1 MADRKDSTP
10 STSTR
15 STLGVKP
22 TAKANEPGKNGSV
35 AKAKKGAEG
44 GSVPAANPTTEATEA
59 KKPAGKK
66 KIPPKS
72 PNAKKKSSATLAS
85 EAPSK
90 AKAQNVP
97 PQKTAPASSVSDA
110 QSSPKRTV
118 AKVKPGAPKKQPSV
132 APGNTDAPTADGAIS
147 PSKSPKTRGLKGRK
161 MAPNSNVNQSAG
173 NAENT
178 KTQATKDAN
187 NGAGSKTATKGQV
200 TQEPTTPG
208 AAKPGTQSASGPP
221 TQLNGQP
228 RKRAAAVA
236 RSTVRPVEPTLV
248 AAAAVKPGAQAAS
261 GPPPAGK
268 GQRTTAL
275 AVRPG
280 AHAASGPLPG
290 NAKGL
295 RARSSP
301 RMLVDPTPAAEST
314 TTQPVEPTAA
324 VKPGAQAASGPPPAG
339 KGRRTTAPA
348 VRPGAQAAS
357 GPLPGNAKGLRARSS
372 PRMLVAPT
380 PPDGASHDDDPV
392 RRKIQRSK
400 SRDGITVEPSARN
413 MEPRVVE
420 RQRSRLTP
428 ERTRS
433 LDEAAA
439 ASLPGA
445 SSVSAADDEKV
456 LRKKKRRPQTAPSTV
471 QKTPPPVGALEETT
485 EDVEKSMAMVAK
497 STTDKDRAAGKVDGD
512 PAEDDGHGVHGDHA
526 NLIEAVLVDEQ
537 NTANHTGPI
546 IVQAAVEVDKEA
558 DSNNNRRLLAFV
570 VVVCCCAVVL
580 IVVAIVVAVVI
591 LQTNNNN
598 DNAVASTAAPVLTLP
613 PQAQRPNNSN
623 NNNEQPQSQGNSN
636 GNNNRPDGNQD
647 GQSKAT
653 CDRAEEIPT
662 NSGERSAE
670 FESEFED
677 LVDSFIEGSI
687 FEQEESSPYVR
698 ALEWILYSDPLQLDP
713 TMEDVSRVQQRY
725 LMALFYFSLS
735 QDGEWLSCNP
745 PDVEQADVNSFCVH
759 QEYKAAEMGAA
770 ARYEPKDAHRWLSG
784 VHECC
789 WAGVQCDD
797 DGDEVEMIELGGYNL
812 NGELLPEVGFLSG
825 LKRLYL
831 TDNSLVGS
839 IPSHLGLLNDLEYLS
854 IAMNGLEGW
863 IPSELCDLRNLKI
876 LVLNHNAL
884 EGTILEC
891 FEWMTQLERIALSH
905 NQLTGIV
912 TPKLG
917 RLRDLKELR
926 IEGNRIT
933 GPMVDQ

>member
-1 MADRKDSTP
+1 
-10 STSTR
+10 
-15 STLGVKP
+15 
-22 TAKANEPGKNGSV
+22 
-35 AKAKKGAEG
+35 
-44 GSVPAANPTTEATEA
+44 
-59 KKPAGKK
+59 
-66 KIPPKS
+66 
-72 PNAKKKSSATLAS
+72 
-85 EAPSK
+85 
-90 AKAQNVP
+90 
-97 PQKTAPASSVSDA
+97 
-110 QSSPKRTV
+110 
-118 AKVKPGAPKKQPSV
+118 
-132 APGNTDAPTADGAIS
+132 
-147 PSKSPKTRGLKGRK
+147 
-161 MAPNSNVNQSAG
+161 
-173 NAENT
+173 
-178 KTQATKDAN
+178 
-187 NGAGSKTATKGQV
+187 
-200 TQEPTTPG
+200 
-208 AAKPGTQSASGPP
+208 
-221 TQLNGQP
+221 
-228 RKRAAAVA
+228 
-236 RSTVRPVEPTLV
+236 
-248 AAAAVKPGAQAAS
+248 
-261 GPPPAGK
+261 
-268 GQRTTAL
+268 
-275 AVRPG
+275 
-280 AHAASGPLPG
+280 
-290 NAKGL
+290 
-295 RARSSP
+295 
-301 RMLVDPTPAAEST
+301 
-314 TTQPVEPTAA
+314 
-324 VKPGAQAASGPPPAG
+324 
-339 KGRRTTAPA
+339 
-348 VRPGAQAAS
+348 
-357 GPLPGNAKGLRARSS
+357 
-372 PRMLVAPT
+372 
-380 PPDGASHDDDPV
+380 
-392 RRKIQRSK
+392 
-400 SRDGITVEPSARN
+400 

-439 ASLPGA
+439 GFASRSQFCICGRRRKSTAQKETTPANRAKHGA
-445 SSVSAADDEKV
+445 KDS
-456 LRKKKRRPQTAPSTV
+456 
-471 QKTPPPVGALEETT
+471 PPVGALEETT

-613 PQAQRPNNSN
+613 PQAQRPNTATTTTN
-623 NNNEQPQSQGNSN
+623 NL
-636 GNNNRPDGNQD
+636 RA
-647 GQSKAT
+647 KAIPMGT
-653 CDRAEEIPT
+653 TTDLMEIKT
-662 NSGERSAE
+662 
-670 FESEFED
+670 
-677 LVDSFIEGSI
+677 
-687 FEQEESSPYVR
+687 EESSPYVR

-863 IPSELCDLRNLKI
+863 IPSELCDLRNLKS

-891 FEWMTQLERIALSH
+891 FEWMTQLERIVLSH

-933 GPMVDQ
+933 GPMVDQLLHKVLRRW